1 MNSDNT
7 LMNNLTDRFIDDL
20 YALTQSIFSDELLH
34 QAKRCLLDYL
44 GVTIAGADML
54 KNKGE
59 NLFEA
64 FGEKEGQ
71 ATLIGHNKKTS
82 IELAAFINGV
92 YSHVAELDDGIN
104 SGIVH
109 PGAPVISALLPIAE
123 QRKVAA
129 YDLLVGVI
137 IGYEATIRLANA
149 IQPFHK
155 KRGFHATG
163 TCGTIG
169 AAMGIAAML
178 HFSKSQMKAAFSAA
192 AVSASGTLKVL
203 EDDSELKPYNV
214 GRAANNGIL
223 SAFMALSGF
232 RGPLDVLSGQAG
244 FLSAFTD
251 QYDLSGLSNFL
262 DKQRSIN
269 EIYIKPYAACRY
281 CHPAIEATIKVS
293 GQIKGDIPLITN
305 VQVKTYELAVNK
317 HDHTSIEGIS
327 SAKMSIPYSV
337 AVSLVNGK
345 ATIEDF
351 SMDYIHNPIISSL
364 TKKVNIVSSDELTSL
379 FPKKCSAIVEVFTK
393 DGRSYTE
400 RVDFPK
406 GEPENPLSDIELEEK
421 FISLAQFSNK
431 PKEEYLRIIKCVWNL
446 QDNLQN
452 LFRVL

>member
-1 MNSDNT
+1 MNSDKT
-7 LMNNLTDRFIDDL
+7 LMNNLTDRFIDDI
-20 YALTQSIFSDELLH
+20 YALTQSTFSDALLH

-44 GVTIAGADML
+44 GVTIAGAAML

-59 NLFEA
+59 NLVEA

-71 ATLIGHNKKTS
+71 ATLIGHNEKTS

-123 QRKVAA
+123 QRKVTA
-129 YDLLVGVI
+129 YDLLKGVI
-137 IGYEATIRLANA
+137 IGYETTIRLANA

-178 HFSKSQMKAAFSAA
+178 NFSKSQMKTAFSAA

-223 SAFMALSGF
+223 SAFMAVSSF
-232 RGPLDVLSGQAG
+232 AGPSDVLSGQAG
-244 FLSAFTD
+244 FFSTFTD

-269 EIYIKPYAACRY
+269 EIYIK
-281 CHPAIEATIKVS
+281 
-293 GQIKGDIPLITN
+293 
-305 VQVKTYELAVNK
+305 
-317 HDHTSIEGIS
+317 
-327 SAKMSIPYSV
+327 
-337 AVSLVNGK
+337 
-345 ATIEDF
+345 
-351 SMDYIHNPIISSL
+351 
-364 TKKVNIVSSDELTSL
+364 
-379 FPKKCSAIVEVFTK
+379 
-393 DGRSYTE
+393 
-400 RVDFPK
+400 
-406 GEPENPLSDIELEEK
+406 
-421 FISLAQFSNK
+421 
-431 PKEEYLRIIKCVWNL
+431 
-446 QDNLQN
+446 
-452 LFRVL
+452 

>member
-7 LMNNLTDRFIDDL
+7 LTNNLTDKFIDDL
-20 YALTQSIFSDELLH
+20 YALTQSTFSDELLH
-34 QAKRCLLDYL
+34 HAKRCLLDYL

-59 NLFEA
+59 NLFGA
-64 FGEKEGQ
+64 FGGKEGQ
-71 ATLIGHNKKTS
+71 ATLIGQNKKTS

-92 YSHVAELDDGIN
+92 YSHVAELDDGVN

-123 QRKVAA
+123 QRKVTTH
-129 YDLLVGVI
+129 DLLIGII

-149 IQPFHK
+149 IQPSHK

-169 AAMGIAAML
+169 VALGIAAML
-178 HFSKSQMKAAFSAA
+178 QFSKSQMKDAFSAA

-232 RGPLDVLSGQAG
+232 HGPLDVLSGQAG

-262 DKQRSIN
+262 DKRRSIN

-281 CHPAIEATIKVS
+281 CHPAIEAAIS
-293 GQIKGDIPLITN
+293 LNGRIKGDVSSIAH
-305 VQVKTYELAVNK
+305 VQVQTYELAVNK

-351 SMDYIHNPIISSL
+351 SMDYINNPTISSL
-364 TKKVNIVSSDELTSL
+364 TKKVDIISSDELTSL
-379 FPKKCSAIVEVFTK
+379 FPKKCSAIVKVSTK
-393 DGRSYTE
+393 DDKSYTE

-421 FISLAQFSNK
+421 FMSLAQFSNK
-431 PKEEYLRIIKCVWNL
+431 PVEECLQIIKLVWNL
-446 QDNLQN
+446 QDNLQD
-452 LFRVL
+452 LFKLL

>member
-7 LMNNLTDRFIDDL
+7 LTNNLTDRFIDDL

-44 GVTIAGADML
+44 GVAISGADML

-64 FGEKEGQ
+64 FGEKESQ
-71 ATLIGHNKKTS
+71 STLIGYNKKTS
-82 IELAAFINGV
+82 IELAAFINGLS
-92 YSHVAELDDGIN
+92 SHVAELDDGVN

-109 PGAPVISALLPIAE
+109 PGAPVISALLAIAE

-137 IGYEATIRLANA
+137 IGYETTIRLANA

-178 HFSKSQMKAAFSAA
+178 HFSKSQMKSAFSAA

-232 RGPLDVLSGQAG
+232 DGPLDVLSGQSG
-244 FLSAFTD
+244 FLSVFTD
-251 QYDLSGLSNFL
+251 QYDLSGLSHFL
-262 DKQRSIN
+262 DKRRSIT

-281 CHPAIEATIKVS
+281 CHPAIEAAIKLN
-293 GQIKGDIPLITN
+293 GQIKGDAHLITS

-345 ATIEDF
+345 AAIDDF
-351 SMDYIHNPIISSL
+351 SMDYINNPTISSL
-364 TKKVNIVSSDELTSL
+364 TKKVEIVSSDELTAL
-379 FPKKCSAIVEVFTK
+379 FPKKCSAIVEVQTK

-400 RVDFPK
+400 RIDFPK

-431 PKEEYLRIIKCVWNL
+431 PKEEYLQIIKCVWNL

-452 LFRVL
+452 LFRLI

>member
-1 MNSDNT
+1 M
-7 LMNNLTDRFIDDL
+7 
-20 YALTQSIFSDELLH
+20 
-34 QAKRCLLDYL
+34 
-44 GVTIAGADML
+44 
-54 KNKGE
+54 
-59 NLFEA
+59 
-64 FGEKEGQ
+64 
-71 ATLIGHNKKTS
+71 
-82 IELAAFINGV
+82 
-92 YSHVAELDDGIN
+92 
-104 SGIVH
+104 
-109 PGAPVISALLPIAE
+109 
-123 QRKVAA
+123 
-129 YDLLVGVI
+129 
-137 IGYEATIRLANA
+137 
-149 IQPFHK
+149 
-155 KRGFHATG
+155 
-163 TCGTIG
+163 
-169 AAMGIAAML
+169 
-178 HFSKSQMKAAFSAA
+178 
-192 AVSASGTLKVL
+192 
-203 EDDSELKPYNV
+203 
-214 GRAANNGIL
+214 
-223 SAFMALSGF
+223 
-232 RGPLDVLSGQAG
+232 
-244 FLSAFTD
+244 
-251 QYDLSGLSNFL
+251 SGLSNFL